1 MKGFSEMENKLSVFQ
16 QGNQL
21 YTDSREV
28 AKMIGKDHRHLLR
41 DIDGYCAVL
50 EKVTEPKIG
59 LSEFFVKSTYKD
71 STGRTLPCYNI
82 TKKGCE
88 FVANKLTG
96 KKGIIFTAA
105 YVDAFHYM
113 EDKLSGKATAGNLAS
128 VKVKDAEARL
138 NNSRVRKAS
147 MYMKIADA
155 KVVPDK
161 YKQDL
166 LSYATKELNGGT
178 PVLPLPTTQKAYS
191 AQEIGDMFGLTANM
205 VGRVANK
212 NGLKKSEY
220 GELRE
225 DKSKSSPKEV
235 HTWVY
240 FDSAIPAFE
249 HVLGKKASS
258 ANF

>member
-1 MKGFSEMENKLSVFQ
+1 MENKLSVFQ

-21 YTDSREV
+21 YTDSRQV
-28 AKMIGKDHRHLLR
+28 ARMIGKRHDHLIR
-41 DIDGYCAVL
+41 DIDGYFEVL
-50 EKVTEPKIG
+50 SNNPKLG
-59 LSEFFVKSTYKD
+59 TSKFFIASTYKQA
-71 STGRTLPCYNI
+71 GNGKENPCYLI

-88 FVANKLTG
+88 FIANKLTG
-96 KKGIIFTAA
+96 KKGILFTAA

-113 EDKLSGKATAGNLAS
+113 EDKLSGKAPASNLAS

-161 YKQDL
+161 YKQVL
-166 LSYATKELNGGT
+166 LSYATKELNGGEA
-178 PVLPLPTTQKAYS
+178 VLPLPPTQKGYS

-205 VGRVANK
+205 VGRVANR

-249 HVLGKKASS
+249 HVLGKKANSGGFS
-258 ANF
+258 C